1 MAIGTT
7 GIHWLDLLESEFDKS
22 FVDLDMLIGEIDE
35 DQIEIIYAARQ
46 KLTALSTAFAQ
57 LSHKSQV
64 VFENSIKLELQLLM
78 RINQSI
84 LDSFEISALYRYQI
98 YPACP

>member
-64 VFENSIKLELQLLM
+64 VFENSIKLEV
-78 RINQSI
+78 
-84 LDSFEISALYRYQI
+84 
-98 YPACP
+98 C

>member
-7 GIHWLDLLESEFDKS
+7 GIQWLDLLESEFDKS

-35 DQIEIIYAARQ
+35 DQIEIIYGARQ

-64 VFENSIKLELQLLM
+64 VFENSMKLEVCV
-78 RINQSI
+78 
-84 LDSFEISALYRYQI
+84 YRYI
-98 YPACP
+98 CVFIL

>member
-7 GIHWLDLLESEFDKS
+7 GIQWLDLLESEFDKS
-22 FVDLDMLIGEIDE
+22 FVDLDMLIGEVDE

-64 VFENSIKLELQLLM
+64 VFENSMKLEDRQLFAAKN
-78 RINQSI
+78 RDERTFV
-84 LDSFEISALYRYQI
+84 LDASRYF
-98 YPACP
+98 